1 MLKSMEFRWVTIFL
15 DFPGDAFEAGTAFW
29 REVTG
34 CGVSPSRGA
43 AGEFATLLPA
53 DGDAYLRVQRVFEGG
68 GGCHLDLHVDL
79 ASWSLEEAAAGAVA
93 LGARMHDREDDEVI
107 ILDSPGGFTFCV
119 VPWNGETAVPDPFA
133 PSAPSAP
140 SAPFVA
146 NGADASRVAQLT
158 LDVPPAGCERE
169 ISFWAALTGWDPR
182 PGPDPH
188 YTFLACPAG
197 LPAGLL
203 FQRRETATPGNAA
216 AGDRIRGHLD
226 LECADMR
233 RTADW
238 HAGLGAR
245 VTRAY
250 PWGIVLADPVGRPY
264 CCLAAQTGFP
274 P

>member
-1 MLKSMEFRWVTIFL
+1 MEFRWVTIFL
-15 DFPGDAFEAGTAFW
+15 DFPGDAFEAGMAFW

-34 CGVSPSRGA
+34 YGVSPSRGV
-43 AGEFATLLPA
+43 AGEFATLLPPG
-53 DGDAYLRVQRVFEGG
+53 GDAYLRVQRVFEGG

-119 VPWNGETAVPDPFA
+119 VPWNGETAVPGTFAPFA
-133 PSAPSAP
+133 
-140 SAPFVA
+140 
-146 NGADASRVAQLT
+146 ADRASTSRVAQLT
-158 LDVPPAGCERE
+158 LDVPPRGYERE
-169 ISFWAALTGWDPR
+169 ISFWAALTGWHPR
-182 PGPDPH
+182 PSPDPH
-188 YTFLACPAG
+188 CTFLTRPAG

-203 FQRRETATPGNAA
+203 FQRRETAGP
-216 AGDRIRGHLD
+216 GDRVRGHVD

-245 VTRAY
+245 VTGAY
-250 PWGIVLADPVGRPY
+250 PWGIVLADHVGRPY
-264 CCLAAQTGFP
+264 CCLAAQAGSLS
-274 P
+274 

>member
-1 MLKSMEFRWVTIFL
+1 MEFRWVTIFL

-34 CGVSPSRGA
+34 YGVSSSRGA
-43 AGEFATLLPA
+43 AGEFATLLPPG
-53 DGDAYLRVQRVFEGG
+53 GDAYLRVQRVFEGG

-79 ASWSLEEAAAGAVA
+79 ASWSLEKAAAGAVA

-119 VPWNGETAVPDPFA
+119 VPWDGETAMPDPFA
-133 PSAPSAP
+133 LFAVGEA
-140 SAPFVA
+140 
-146 NGADASRVAQLT
+146 GASCVAQLT
-158 LDVPPAGCERE
+158 LDVPPTGYERE

-182 PGPDPH
+182 PCPDPH
-188 YTFLACPAG
+188 YTLLTRPAG

-203 FQRRETATPGNAA
+203 FQRRETAAP
-216 AGDRIRGHLD
+216 GDRVRGHVD
-226 LECADMR
+226 LECDDMR

-238 HAGLGAR
+238 HVGLGAR

-264 CCLAAQTGFP
+264 CCLAARTESP
-274 P
+274 SIS